1 MLLLVDEFI
10 NFPQLD
16 QLDLDDA
23 EDDWDLER
31 EFPYEDSGNDRDVW
45 VDLEEG
51 RREEDDEDEEED
63 GDTVESRQFPGSP
76 TRRLRGVGSYSTA
89 QFYNTR
95 LRSPVQVAGGSRH
108 PPPVRPRRG
117 HRRRSVQ
124 YYGSHHHSQASPLYY
139 RGRGQGAGRYR
150 LGGAEDG
157 WGMRQFR

>member
-1 MLLLVDEFI
+1 MLVDQFI

-23 EDDWDLER
+23 EDDWDLDR
-31 EFPYEDSGNDRDVW
+31 EFPFEESGNERDVW

-63 GDTVESRQFPGSP
+63 GERVESHQFPGSP
-76 TRRLRGVGSYSTA
+76 IRRASYSTA
-89 QFYNTR
+89 QYYNAR
-95 LRSPVQVAGGSRH
+95 LRSPVQVAGGGRH

-124 YYGSHHHSQASPLYY
+124 YYGTHHHSQASPLYY

-150 LGGAEDG
+150 PGGTEEG

>member
-51 RREEDDEDEEED
+51 RREEDEEDEDEDVE
-63 GDTVESRQFPGSP
+63 TAESRQFPGSP
-76 TRRLRGVGSYSTA
+76 TRRASYT
-89 QFYNTR
+89 QYYNAR
-95 LRSPVQVAGGSRH
+95 LRSPVQVAGGGRH
-108 PPPVRPRRG
+108 PPPPVRPRRS
-117 HRRRSVQ
+117 HRRRSGQ
-124 YYGSHHHSQASPLYY
+124 YYGPHHYSQASPLYH

-150 LGGAEDG
+150 LGATEDG
-157 WGMRQFR
+157 WGLRQFR